1 MCLVNDDECSPS
13 KRCLPD
19 QNLPTRIPID
29 PTTGFSPI
37 HSPSYSN
44 AQTVSYASTSVTSY
58 GSSTLAGANTYSP
71 PIHYAQAPPPPP
83 PPPQA
88 QDKLTPEPSPGSKR
102 RQAEE
107 YSSNKRRRGVNGAP
121 AAVVDE
127 GDDGDDGEDAHVGP
141 NGGPKHWTAAE
152 KSKLFNWMLG
162 QDDQWES
169 LKAKMNTVFRD
180 VSIFHH
186 GTNAFIS
193 SDGLHGL
200 ILFLLVQG
208 SVQLFNGRK
217 SFTALKSCFHRNLEV
232 FKQIH
237 AFENYLS
244 SATTADPDDPDSG
257 PPPAQFHSTL
267 ERQTYLERKLETARA
282 ARVPIGNLNLKTIDH
297 WHEMGWYALFK
308 ARYV

>member
-71 PIHYAQAPPPPP
+71 PIHYAQAPPPP

-193 SDGLHGL
+193 LHGLHGL
-200 ILFLLVQG
+200 ISFFLYRV
-208 SVQLFNGRK
+208 
-217 SFTALKSCFHRNLEV
+217 
-232 FKQIH
+232 
-237 AFENYLS
+237 LS
-244 SATTADPDDPDSG
+244 SSLTVEKVSQPS
-257 PPPAQFHSTL
+257 
-267 ERQTYLERKLETARA
+267 KA
-282 ARVPIGNLNLKTIDH
+282 ASIGIWRFSNKFMHLKIIFRMQPQRILMIPTVDLHQPNSIQH
-297 WHEMGWYALFK
+297 
-308 ARYV
+308 